1 MRGEIR
7 PTQPQ
12 PIASEPPLGRRRRKR
27 QEGATA
33 KQPALPALSAQDY
46 AQIRELAAQMA
57 GETAQ
62 HFVEA
67 LPAAVRGQL
76 SPEAL
81 EACQRGLAGELES
94 SLSGQLAWALNQ
106 AWQEARDSESTGGG
120 E

>member
-12 PIASEPPLGRRRRKR
+12 PIASEPPLGRRRRLR

-62 HFVEA
+62 HFVDR
-67 LPAAVRGQL
+67 AVSVG
-76 SPEAL
+76 AT
-81 EACQRGLAGELES
+81 GLGAESGMAGGAGVGE
-94 SLSGQLAWALNQ
+94 GKIRVKVQKI
-106 AWQEARDSESTGGG
+106 SER
-120 E
+120 